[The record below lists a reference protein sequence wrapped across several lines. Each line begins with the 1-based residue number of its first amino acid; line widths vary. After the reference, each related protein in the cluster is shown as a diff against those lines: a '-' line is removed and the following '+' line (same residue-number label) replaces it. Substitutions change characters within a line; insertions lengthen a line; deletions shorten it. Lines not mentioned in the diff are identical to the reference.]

1 MFRLRVE
8 CVILIPDLWEVGV
21 GVEGMFTEGGRG
33 GGINRDLEVYVP
45 SPSARYGG
53 SQGGIL

>member
-1 MFRLRVE
+1 MG

-21 GVEGMFTEGGRG
+21 GGKGMFTEGGVG
-33 GGINRDLEVYVP
+33 GGINRVLEVYVP